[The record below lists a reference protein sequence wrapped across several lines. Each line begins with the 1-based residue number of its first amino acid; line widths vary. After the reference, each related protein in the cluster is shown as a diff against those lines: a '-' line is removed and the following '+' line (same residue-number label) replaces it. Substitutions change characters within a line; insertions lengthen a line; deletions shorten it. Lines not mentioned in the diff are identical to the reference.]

1 MNFNTFINCS
11 LVGLALT
18 SSVAAFSATT
28 KQSKEV
34 RAIIDK
40 VNTYWQSNNAP
51 EVRAFWDNAA
61 YHTGNMEAYF
71 LTGNDAYREYSE
83 KWAEH
88 NQWKGAKSNDRANW
102 KYSYGESD
110 DYVLFGD
117 WQICFQTYADLYN
130 ILPDDKRIRRAR
142 EVMEYE
148 MSTPKHDYWWWGDG
162 LYMVMPVMTKLHKI
176 TGNKQYLDKLYE
188 YITYSDSIMFDPEE
202 NLYYRD
208 GKYVYPKHKSA
219 NGKKDFWARG
229 DGWVLAGLA
238 KVLKDLPAEYEHRK
252 FFEDRYRNMADAVVN
267 SQRPEGYWSRS
278 MLDEEHAPGYET
290 SGTAFFTY
298 GLLWG
303 INNGYLNDPKY
314 LDAAQKGWNY
324 LKNVALQKD
333 GRVGYVQPI
342 GEKAIPGQVV
352 DSKSTANFG
361 VGAFLLAA
369 CEYVRFLEKESNE
382 DRAYWVDLLYKM
394 AAPVL
399 SNMAEGNLQKNMIV
413 EVSPN
418 WDGRNK
424 GVTYMETFGRLMAGI
439 APWLSL
445 PDDETDEGMKRK
457 QLRDWALKSYRNAVD
472 PESPDYLLWRG
483 HGQALVDAAYI
494 AESFLRGYDAL
505 WEPLDD
511 TTKSRYIEE
520 FSQLRR
526 VDPPYTNWLLFSST
540 IEGLLAKAGAQYD
553 EYRVN
558 SAIRKVEEWYTGD
571 GWYAD
576 GPEFAFDYYSSYVF
590 HPMYLETLQAL
601 KDSKA
606 YTRIHYSNYY
616 NRALRRAQ
624 KYSIVLERLISP
636 EGTFPVFGRSI
647 PYRMAT
653 MQPLA
658 LMAWYE
664 KLPAGL
670 TNGQVRSALTAVMH
684 RMFDDKENFNEGG
697 FLTIGFA
704 GRQPNIADW
713 YTNNGSLY
721 MTSLSFLPLGLPATH
736 PFWTDAQQPWTSQK
750 AWSGQPFPKDHHWG
764 ETEKFKDLF

>member
-148 MSTPKHDYWWWGDG
+148 MSTPKHDYWWWADG

-526 VDPPYTNWLLFSST
+526 VDPPYTNSLLFSST

>member
-148 MSTPKHDYWWWGDG
+148 MSTPKHDYWWWADG

-324 LKNVALQKD
+324 LKNVALQKN